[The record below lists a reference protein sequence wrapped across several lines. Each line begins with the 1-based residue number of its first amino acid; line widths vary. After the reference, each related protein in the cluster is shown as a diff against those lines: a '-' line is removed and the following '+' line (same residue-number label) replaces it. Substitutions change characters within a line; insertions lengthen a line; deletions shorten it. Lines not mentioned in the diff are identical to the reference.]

1 MSSGATG
8 ETVTSMSYATAI
20 AYFEQLP
27 EGFASF
33 PDCLALG
40 SLLRGRERGAVESL
54 EGLPA
59 CLLPLLE
66 HVERDA
72 EWVPEVVNVA
82 SLLAIRDARFGEGK
96 AEEEAFLS
104 WLGRLNRDLLGGPS
118 PDHAFLVADVADVL
132 PRLPG
137 FWETFHRGCPLSV
150 VEHSEGHAK
159 LVLTH
164 PPQLFHRINL
174 ESHRRT
180 LALSLAMSRPVQPRV
195 TLHAESVGNETQ
207 TVFDVTWS

>member
-1 MSSGATG
+1 
-8 ETVTSMSYATAI
+8 MSYATAV

-27 EGFASF
+27 EGLASF

-40 SLLRGRERGAVESL
+40 SLLSGPRERGAVESL

-66 HVERDA
+66 HVAKGA

-82 SLLAIRDARFGEGK
+82 SLLAIRDASFGEGE
-96 AEEEAFLS
+96 AEEQAFLG
-104 WLGRLNRDLLGGPS
+104 WLGQLNRDLLGGLS
-118 PDHAFLVADVADVL
+118 SDHAFLVADVADVL
-132 PRLPG
+132 PRLPA
-137 FWETFHRGCPLSV
+137 FWESFHRGCPLSIL
-150 VEHSEGHAK
+150 EHSESHAR

-164 PPQLFHRINL
+164 PPQLFHRINV

-180 LALSLAMSRPVQPRV
+180 LALSLAMSRPVQPRITV
-195 TLHAESVGNETQ
+195 HAGSVGRETQ
-207 TVFDVTWS
+207 TIFDVTWS